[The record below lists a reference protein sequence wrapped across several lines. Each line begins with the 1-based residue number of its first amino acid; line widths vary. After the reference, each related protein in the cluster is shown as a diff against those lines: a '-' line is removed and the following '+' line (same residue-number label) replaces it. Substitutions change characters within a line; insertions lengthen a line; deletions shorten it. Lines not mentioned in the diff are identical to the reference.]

1 MPLVKTLYEP
11 IEVDTDKK
19 TGIRMPV
26 EKLVMIL
33 SDKIITD
40 NPSYVIKAYS
50 DENNKEILKNK
61 IVEILD
67 SGGYYYTG
75 GRQQLIDR
83 IFNFMFGYGVLQKY
97 INDGDISDI
106 DGTAYNEFSIMKN
119 GVRHPVDI
127 DFGDEKTFDSYCRL
141 VAVRSGGFLNDD
153 DTHCR
158 TIDLKRKLRINVSIA
173 PRNVSGPAISI
184 RKHRECAYSYGEL
197 EKLEMLDKN
206 SRRIIETTAA
216 TRKSILFCGKGAA
229 GKTTL
234 LRTFINSLPELERV
248 LVVESDAEIYPN
260 KKFTIEQRTKKTGE
274 GGRPVNLEMLIMDG
288 LTMSL
293 DTYCIG
299 EIVGAEAYSFVKA
312 SCTGHR
318 MLGTIH
324 SSGAK
329 EALDRLV
336 SLASG
341 GMSGDSIERVV
352 QSAASGIDMI
362 IYLKEFKV
370 ESILGVDGMK
380 GGCPVYGVL
389 YERSSR

>member
-1 MPLVKTLYEP
+1 MPLIKTLYEP
-11 IEVDTDKK
+11 IEIDKIK
-19 TGIRMPV
+19 KSGIRVPV

-33 SDKIITD
+33 SDRIIAE
-40 NPSYVIKAYS
+40 NPGHVISAYNDDS
-50 DENNKEILKNK
+50 NKENLKNK
-61 IVEILD
+61 IIEVLD
-67 SGGYYYTG
+67 SGGYYFAG
-75 GRQQLIDR
+75 GRQQLIDK
-83 IFNFMFGYGVLQKY
+83 IFNFMFGYGALQKY
-97 INDGDISDI
+97 IDDQDISDI

-119 GVRHPVDI
+119 GVRHPVDV

-184 RKHRECAYSYGEL
+184 RKHRENAYSYDEL
-197 EKLEMLDKN
+197 EKLGMLDKN
-206 SRRIIETTAA
+206 SRGIIESAA
-216 TRKSILFCGKGAA
+216 PTRKSILFCGKGAA

-248 LVVESDAEIYPN
+248 LVVESDAEIYAD
-260 KKFTIEQRTKKTGE
+260 KKFTIEQRTKKPGE
-274 GGRPVNLEMLIMDG
+274 GGRPVNLEMLVMDG

-293 DTYCIG
+293 DTYCVG
-299 EIVGAEAYSFVKA
+299 ELVGPEAYSFVKA

-324 SSGAK
+324 SSDAK

-341 GMSGDSIERVV
+341 GMSGDSIERVA
-352 QSAASGIDMI
+352 QSAASGIDI
-362 IYLKEFKV
+362 VIHLKQFKV
-370 ESILGVDGMK
+370 DSILGIDGMK
-380 GGCPVYGVL
+380 GKSPVYETL
-389 YERSSR
+389 YERSGR